1 MTDGLRHWSQLDWHE
16 LDWRDMLRSV
26 TLRGFDAALLISL
39 LALLMLGYVAMGSAS
54 IEIADTQYGN
64 PFHHVT
70 RHGVYLL
77 IALTLGLI
85 TYQLPTQL
93 LRENGGWMLLLSFAL
108 LASVLLFGKEVN
120 GSKRWLALGPLTLQ
134 VSELVKLFVLI
145 YVAGYLVRK
154 QDELRTH
161 WVGFIKPMLVM
172 AFLIV
177 LLLAEPDFG
186 AAVVMTASVMGMLF
200 LGGARLWQFLALS
213 AVSLAAAAT
222 MVMTSEYRMKRLLSY
237 TDPWANQFDGG
248 YQLVQSLIAFGRGE
262 WFGVGLGNSVQKLS
276 YLPEAHTDFVV
287 AILAEELGAVG
298 VLLVLMLFS
307 VLVGRML
314 WIARHSQAAGLLFG
328 AYVAF
333 GAAFLI
339 AFQVFINLGVNTGL
353 LPTKGLTLPFFSYG
367 GSSLIS
373 CVVLVVLVARVK
385 LQLDQL
391 SLNNAHVC
399 GSEDTHPREIGVF
412 HANNAQGGE

>member
-1 MTDGLRHWSQLDWHE
+1 MTELARAREVVGWPQQRWSVLLGKLSLRD
-16 LDWRDMLRSV
+16 
-26 TLRGFDAALLISL
+26 FDATLMICL

-54 IEIADTQYGN
+54 IEFADSHYGN
-64 PFHHVT
+64 PFHHII
-70 RHGVYLL
+70 RHGVYLV
-77 IALTLGLI
+77 IALTLGLVV
-85 TYQLPTQL
+85 YQLPTTL
-93 LRENGGWMLLLSFAL
+93 LRDNGGWLLLLSFVL
-108 LASVLLFGKEVN
+108 LAMVLLFGKEVN

-134 VSELVKLFVLI
+134 VSELVKLFVLL

-154 QDELRTH
+154 QDEVRTH

-172 AFLIV
+172 AVLIV

-200 LGGARLWQFLALS
+200 LGGARLWQFVALS
-213 AVSLAAAAT
+213 GVSLASAAA

-298 VLLVLMLFS
+298 VLLVISLFS

-314 WIARHSQAAGLLFG
+314 WIAFRSQSAGVLFG
-328 AYVAF
+328 AYVAY

-373 CVVLVVLVARVK
+373 CVVLVVLVARAK
-385 LQLDQL
+385 QQLDQ
-391 SLNNAHVC
+391 V
-399 GSEDTHPREIGVF
+399 GQGEIVRR
-412 HANNAQGGE
+412 GEL